1 MARGSLQKKNFHKF
15 VQNEML
21 RREYLNQTFQVL
33 PEIVDDYKR
42 LVHDTDFENVQRDIL
57 SSQGHEYTGEIQI
70 NKQVVDGG
78 NKMN

>member
-1 MARGSLQKKNFHKF
+1 
-15 VQNEML
+15 ML

-42 LVHDTDFENVQRDIL
+42 IVHDTDFENVQRDIL
-57 SSQGHEYTGEIQI
+57 SSQGHEYTGEIEI
-70 NKQVVDGG
+70 HKQVVDGG